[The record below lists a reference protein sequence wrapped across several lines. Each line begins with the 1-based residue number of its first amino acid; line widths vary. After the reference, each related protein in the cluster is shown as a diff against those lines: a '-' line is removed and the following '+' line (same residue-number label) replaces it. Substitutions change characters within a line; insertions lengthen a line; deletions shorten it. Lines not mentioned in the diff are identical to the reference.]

1 VQVPVA
7 ADMVTVADPEPLP
20 VHAPLEA
27 MLTGSPELAVA
38 ATMNVLLSAALA
50 GAAVVTVIVW
60 LVRVEPALTV
70 SVTGELTMFP
80 IVAVIC
86 VVPGLTPVASP

>member
-1 VQVPVA
+1 VHVPVA
-7 ADMVTVADPEPLP
+7 AVIVIVAEPVALPEQDPLA
-20 VHAPLEA
+20 V

-60 LVRVEPALTV
+60 LVRAAAVAEVMLVTV
-70 SVTGELTMFP
+70 G
-80 IVAVIC
+80 A
-86 VVPGLTPVASP
+86 AA

>member
-7 ADMVTVADPEPLP
+7 KVIVMVVEPVPRPVQAPLP
-20 VHAPLEA
+20 E

-38 ATMNVLLSAALA
+38 ATMKALLSAALA

-60 LVRVEPALTV
+60 LADAAVVVLVTV
-70 SVTGELTMFP
+70 G
-80 IVAVIC
+80 A
-86 VVPGLTPVASP
+86 AA